1 MKKSI
6 LTIAMTAAIPL
17 AALSLAACGGS
28 QTASTA
34 DYIGIDAA
42 KEAAL
47 SDAGVSADGAEFST
61 AGLDSRNGVFYYAV
75 DFTENGVNYEYD
87 IDALTG
93 VVIERAKTPAAGG
106 QGEAGAAAGAGTD
119 AGAGAGTDAGAGTE
133 TVPGTPAAASETAAP
148 AGETAAQVPAGTSP
162 AGSQG
167 TGSGGSITEAEARAI
182 ALSQAGLTEAD
193 VRFIESKKDRHDG
206 QSVFEVEFDALTGE
220 EYSYDIREADG
231 AIVSYDYDSDR
242 KPSANSSG
250 SGMLSEDQIRETVL
264 SRVPGAS
271 AADVRL
277 WLDEDDD
284 RYQYEG
290 QLIWDGMEYEF
301 KIDAYSGS
309 VLEWEADTL
318 R

>member
-6 LTIAMTAAIPL
+6 LSITMTAAIPL

-106 QGEAGAAAGAGTD
+106 QGEAG
-119 AGAGAGTDAGAGTE
+119 TE
-133 TVPGTPAAASETAAP
+133 TAAASETAAP
-148 AGETAAQVPAGTSP
+148 AGESAAQVPASTSP

-167 TGSGGSITEAEARAI
+167 TGSGGPITEAEARAI

>member
-106 QGEAGAAAGAGTD
+106 PSAGEAGA
-119 AGAGAGTDAGAGTE
+119 E
-133 TVPGTPAAASETAAP
+133 TAAASETAAP
-148 AGETAAQVPAGTSP
+148 AGESAAQVPASTSP

-167 TGSGGSITEAEARAI
+167 TGSGGPITEAEARAI

>member
-6 LTIAMTAAIPL
+6 LSIAMTAAIPL

-106 QGEAGAAAGAGTD
+106 PSAGEAGA
-119 AGAGAGTDAGAGTE
+119 E
-133 TVPGTPAAASETAAP
+133 TAAASETAAP
-148 AGETAAQVPAGTSP
+148 AGETAAQVPASTSP

-290 QLIWDGMEYEF
+290 QLVWDGMEYEF

-309 VLEWEADTL
+309 VLEWEADTV

>member
-1 MKKSI
+1 MKKPI
-6 LTIAMTAAIPL
+6 LSIAMTAAIPL

-106 QGEAGAAAGAGTD
+106 QGEAG
-119 AGAGAGTDAGAGTE
+119 TE
-133 TVPGTPAAASETAAP
+133 TAAASGTAAP
-148 AGETAAQVPAGTSP
+148 AGETAAQVPASTSP

-167 TGSGGSITEAEARAI
+167 TGSGGPITEAEARAI

>member
-6 LTIAMTAAIPL
+6 LSIAMTAAIPL

-106 QGEAGAAAGAGTD
+106 PGAGE
-119 AGAGAGTDAGAGTE
+119 AGTE
-133 TVPGTPAAASETAAP
+133 TAPGTPAAASGTAAP
-148 AGETAAQVPAGTSP
+148 AGETAAQVPASTSP
-162 AGSQG
+162 AGSQE
-167 TGSGGSITEAEARAI
+167 TGSGGPVTEAEARAI

-231 AIVSYDYDSDR
+231 AIVSYDYDYDR
-242 KPSANSSG
+242 NPSVNSSG

-290 QLIWDGMEYEF
+290 QLVWDGMEYEF

-309 VLEWEADTL
+309 VLEWEADTV

>member
-6 LTIAMTAAIPL
+6 LSIAMTAAIPL

-106 QGEAGAAAGAGTD
+106 PSAGEAGA
-119 AGAGAGTDAGAGTE
+119 E
-133 TVPGTPAAASETAAP
+133 TAAASETAAP
-148 AGETAAQVPAGTSP
+148 AGETAAQVPASTSP

-167 TGSGGSITEAEARAI
+167 TGSGGPITEAEARAI

>member
-6 LTIAMTAAIPL
+6 LSIAMTAAIPL

-87 IDALTG
+87 IDAVTG

-106 QGEAGAAAGAGTD
+106 PGAGE
-119 AGAGAGTDAGAGTE
+119 AGTE
-133 TVPGTPAAASETAAP
+133 TAPGTPAAASGTAAP
-148 AGETAAQVPAGTSP
+148 AGETAAQVPASTSP

-167 TGSGGSITEAEARAI
+167 TGSGGPITEAEARAI

>member
-6 LTIAMTAAIPL
+6 LSIAMTAAIPL

-42 KEAAL
+42 KEVAL

-106 QGEAGAAAGAGTD
+106 QGEAG
-119 AGAGAGTDAGAGTE
+119 TE
-133 TVPGTPAAASETAAP
+133 TAPGTPAAASGTAAP
-148 AGETAAQVPAGTSP
+148 AGETAAQVPASTSP

-167 TGSGGSITEAEARAI
+167 TGSGGPVTEAEARAI

-309 VLEWEADTL
+309 VLEWEADTV

>member
-1 MKKSI
+1 MKKPI
-6 LTIAMTAAIPL
+6 LSIAMTAAIPL

-87 IDALTG
+87 IDAVTG

-106 QGEAGAAAGAGTD
+106 PGE
-119 AGAGAGTDAGAGTE
+119 AGTE
-133 TVPGTPAAASETAAP
+133 TAAASETAPP
-148 AGETAAQVPAGTSP
+148 AGESAAQVPASTSP
-162 AGSQG
+162 AGGQG
-167 TGSGGSITEAEARAI
+167 TGSGGPITEAEARAI

>member
-6 LTIAMTAAIPL
+6 LSIAMTAAIPL

-106 QGEAGAAAGAGTD
+106 QGEAG
-119 AGAGAGTDAGAGTE
+119 TE
-133 TVPGTPAAASETAAP
+133 TAAASGTAAP
-148 AGETAAQVPAGTSP
+148 AGETAAQVPASTSP

-167 TGSGGSITEAEARAI
+167 TGSGGPVTEAEARAI

-231 AIVSYDYDSDR
+231 TIVSYDYDSDR

>member
-1 MKKSI
+1 M
-6 LTIAMTAAIPL
+6 
-17 AALSLAACGGS
+17 
-28 QTASTA
+28 
-34 DYIGIDAA
+34 
-42 KEAAL
+42 
-47 SDAGVSADGAEFST
+47 
-61 AGLDSRNGVFYYAV
+61 
-75 DFTENGVNYEYD
+75 
-87 IDALTG
+87 
-93 VVIERAKTPAAGG
+93 
-106 QGEAGAAAGAGTD
+106 
-119 AGAGAGTDAGAGTE
+119 
-133 TVPGTPAAASETAAP
+133 
-148 AGETAAQVPAGTSP
+148 
-162 AGSQG
+162 
-167 TGSGGSITEAEARAI
+167 
-182 ALSQAGLTEAD
+182 
-193 VRFIESKKDRHDG
+193 RFIESKKDRHDG

-242 KPSANSSG
+242 NPSVNSSG

>member
-6 LTIAMTAAIPL
+6 LSIAMTAAIPL

-42 KEAAL
+42 KKAAL

-106 QGEAGAAAGAGTD
+106 QGE
-119 AGAGAGTDAGAGTE
+119 
-133 TVPGTPAAASETAAP
+133 
-148 AGETAAQVPAGTSP
+148 TAAQVPASTSP

-167 TGSGGSITEAEARAI
+167 TGSGGPVTEAEARAI

-231 AIVSYDYDSDR
+231 AIVSYDYDYDR

-290 QLIWDGMEYEF
+290 QLVWDGMEYEF

>member
-6 LTIAMTAAIPL
+6 LSIAMTAAIPL

-106 QGEAGAAAGAGTD
+106 QGEAG
-119 AGAGAGTDAGAGTE
+119 TE
-133 TVPGTPAAASETAAP
+133 TAPGTPAAASGTAAP
-148 AGETAAQVPAGTSP
+148 AGETAAQVPASTSP

-167 TGSGGSITEAEARAI
+167 TGSGGPVTEAEARAI

-309 VLEWEADTL
+309 VLEWEADTV

>member
-6 LTIAMTAAIPL
+6 LTIAMTAAIAL

-106 QGEAGAAAGAGTD
+106 QGEAG
-119 AGAGAGTDAGAGTE
+119 TE
-133 TVPGTPAAASETAAP
+133 TAAASETAAP
-148 AGETAAQVPAGTSP
+148 AGETAAQVPASTSP

>member
-6 LTIAMTAAIPL
+6 LSIAMTAAIPL

-106 QGEAGAAAGAGTD
+106 QGEAG
-119 AGAGAGTDAGAGTE
+119 TE
-133 TVPGTPAAASETAAP
+133 TAAASGTAAP
-148 AGETAAQVPAGTSP
+148 AGESAAQVPASTSP

-167 TGSGGSITEAEARAI
+167 TGSGGPITEAEARAI

-242 KPSANSSG
+242 NPSVNSSG

>member
-6 LTIAMTAAIPL
+6 LSIAMTAAIPL

-106 QGEAGAAAGAGTD
+106 PGE
-119 AGAGAGTDAGAGTE
+119 AGTE
-133 TVPGTPAAASETAAP
+133 TAAASETAAP
-148 AGETAAQVPAGTSP
+148 AGETAAQVPASTSP

-167 TGSGGSITEAEARAI
+167 TGSGGPITEAEARAI

-309 VLEWEADTL
+309 VLEWEADTV

>member
-6 LTIAMTAAIPL
+6 LSIAMTAAIPL

-106 QGEAGAAAGAGTD
+106 PGEAGA
-119 AGAGAGTDAGAGTE
+119 E
-133 TVPGTPAAASETAAP
+133 TAAASETAAP
-148 AGETAAQVPAGTSP
+148 AREGAAQGPASTSP

-167 TGSGGSITEAEARAI
+167 TGSGGPITEAEARAI

>member
-6 LTIAMTAAIPL
+6 LSIAMTAAIPL

-61 AGLDSRNGVFYYAV
+61 AGLDSRNGVFYYVV

-106 QGEAGAAAGAGTD
+106 QGEAG
-119 AGAGAGTDAGAGTE
+119 TE
-133 TVPGTPAAASETAAP
+133 TAPGTPAAASGTAAP
-148 AGETAAQVPAGTSP
+148 DGETAAQVPASTSP
-162 AGSQG
+162 AGSQE
-167 TGSGGSITEAEARAI
+167 TGSGGPITEAEARAI

-242 KPSANSSG
+242 NPSVNSSG

-290 QLIWDGMEYEF
+290 QLVWDGMEYEF

-309 VLEWEADTL
+309 VLEWEADTV

>member
-6 LTIAMTAAIPL
+6 LSIAMTAAIPL

-106 QGEAGAAAGAGTD
+106 RGAGE
-119 AGAGAGTDAGAGTE
+119 AGTE
-133 TVPGTPAAASETAAP
+133 TAPGTPAAASGTAAP
-148 AGETAAQVPAGTSP
+148 AGETAAQV
-162 AGSQG
+162 
-167 TGSGGSITEAEARAI
+167 
-182 ALSQAGLTEAD
+182 L
-193 VRFIESKKDRHDG
+193 V
-206 QSVFEVEFDALTGE
+206 
-220 EYSYDIREADG
+220 
-231 AIVSYDYDSDR
+231 
-242 KPSANSSG
+242 
-250 SGMLSEDQIRETVL
+250 
-264 SRVPGAS
+264 
-271 AADVRL
+271 
-277 WLDEDDD
+277 
-284 RYQYEG
+284 
-290 QLIWDGMEYEF
+290 
-301 KIDAYSGS
+301 
-309 VLEWEADTL
+309 WEA
-318 R
+318 

>member
-106 QGEAGAAAGAGTD
+106 QGEAG
-119 AGAGAGTDAGAGTE
+119 TE
-133 TVPGTPAAASETAAP
+133 TAAASGTAAP
-148 AGETAAQVPAGTSP
+148 AGETAAQVPASTSP
-162 AGSQG
+162 AGSQE
-167 TGSGGSITEAEARAI
+167 TGSGGPITEAEARAI

-242 KPSANSSG
+242 NPSVNSSG

-290 QLIWDGMEYEF
+290 QLVWDGMEYEF

-309 VLEWEADTL
+309 VLEWEADTV

>member
-47 SDAGVSADGAEFST
+47 SDAGVSADRAEFST

-106 QGEAGAAAGAGTD
+106 PSAGEAGA
-119 AGAGAGTDAGAGTE
+119 E
-133 TVPGTPAAASETAAP
+133 TAAASETAAP
-148 AGETAAQVPAGTSP
+148 AGESAAQVPASTSP

>member
-6 LTIAMTAAIPL
+6 LSIAMTAAIPL

-106 QGEAGAAAGAGTD
+106 QGEAG
-119 AGAGAGTDAGAGTE
+119 TE
-133 TVPGTPAAASETAAP
+133 TAAASGTAAP
-148 AGETAAQVPAGTSP
+148 AGETAAQVPASTSP

-167 TGSGGSITEAEARAI
+167 TGSGGPITEAEARAI

-242 KPSANSSG
+242 NPSVNSSG

>member
-93 VVIERAKTPAAGG
+93 VVIERAKTPTAGG
-106 QGEAGAAAGAGTD
+106 PGEAGA
-119 AGAGAGTDAGAGTE
+119 E
-133 TVPGTPAAASETAAP
+133 TAAASETAAQ
-148 AGETAAQVPAGTSP
+148 AGESAAQVPASTSP

-167 TGSGGSITEAEARAI
+167 TGSGGPITEAEARAI

-242 KPSANSSG
+242 KPSANPSG

>member
-6 LTIAMTAAIPL
+6 LSIAMTAAIPL

-106 QGEAGAAAGAGTD
+106 QGEAG
-119 AGAGAGTDAGAGTE
+119 TE
-133 TVPGTPAAASETAAP
+133 TAPGTPAAASGTAAP
-148 AGETAAQVPAGTSP
+148 AGETAAQVPASTSP

-167 TGSGGSITEAEARAI
+167 TGSGGPVTEAEARAI

-242 KPSANSSG
+242 NPSVNSSG

-309 VLEWEADTL
+309 VLEWEADTV

>member
-1 MKKSI
+1 MKKPI
-6 LTIAMTAAIPL
+6 LSIAMTAAIPL

-106 QGEAGAAAGAGTD
+106 QGEAG
-119 AGAGAGTDAGAGTE
+119 TE
-133 TVPGTPAAASETAAP
+133 TAAASGTAAP
-148 AGETAAQVPAGTSP
+148 AGETAAQVPASTSP

-167 TGSGGSITEAEARAI
+167 TGSGGPITEAEARAI

-231 AIVSYDYDSDR
+231 TIVSYDYDSDR

>member
-6 LTIAMTAAIPL
+6 LSIAMTAAIPL

-106 QGEAGAAAGAGTD
+106 QGEAG
-119 AGAGAGTDAGAGTE
+119 TE
-133 TVPGTPAAASETAAP
+133 TAAASETAAP
-148 AGETAAQVPAGTSP
+148 AGESAAQVPASTSP

-167 TGSGGSITEAEARAI
+167 TGSGGPITEAEARAI

>member
-106 QGEAGAAAGAGTD
+106 QGEAG
-119 AGAGAGTDAGAGTE
+119 TE
-133 TVPGTPAAASETAAP
+133 TAAASETAAP
-148 AGETAAQVPAGTSP
+148 AGETAAQVPASTSP

>member
-1 MKKSI
+1 MKKPI
-6 LTIAMTAAIPL
+6 LSIAMTAAIPL

-106 QGEAGAAAGAGTD
+106 QGEAG
-119 AGAGAGTDAGAGTE
+119 TE
-133 TVPGTPAAASETAAP
+133 TAAASGTAAP
-148 AGETAAQVPAGTSP
+148 AGETAAQVPASTSP

-167 TGSGGSITEAEARAI
+167 TGSGGPITEAEARAI

-242 KPSANSSG
+242 NPSVNSSG

-309 VLEWEADTL
+309 VLEWEADTV

>member
-6 LTIAMTAAIPL
+6 LSIAMTAAIPL

-93 VVIERAKTPAAGG
+93 VVIERAKTPTAGG
-106 QGEAGAAAGAGTD
+106 PGEAGA
-119 AGAGAGTDAGAGTE
+119 E
-133 TVPGTPAAASETAAP
+133 TAAASETAAP
-148 AGETAAQVPAGTSP
+148 AGETAAQVPASTSP

-167 TGSGGSITEAEARAI
+167 TGSGGPITEAEARAI

>member
-106 QGEAGAAAGAGTD
+106 QGEAG
-119 AGAGAGTDAGAGTE
+119 TE
-133 TVPGTPAAASETAAP
+133 TAAASGTAAP
-148 AGETAAQVPAGTSP
+148 AGETAAQVPASTSP

-167 TGSGGSITEAEARAI
+167 TGSGGPITEAEARAI

>member
-1 MKKSI
+1 MKKTI
-6 LTIAMTAAIPL
+6 LSIAMTAAIPL

-106 QGEAGAAAGAGTD
+106 QGEAG
-119 AGAGAGTDAGAGTE
+119 TE
-133 TVPGTPAAASETAAP
+133 TAAASGTAAP
-148 AGETAAQVPAGTSP
+148 AGETAAQVPASTSP
-162 AGSQG
+162 AGSQE
-167 TGSGGSITEAEARAI
+167 TGSGGPVTEAEARAI

>member
-6 LTIAMTAAIPL
+6 LSIAMTAAIPL

-106 QGEAGAAAGAGTD
+106 PSAGEAGA
-119 AGAGAGTDAGAGTE
+119 E
-133 TVPGTPAAASETAAP
+133 TAAASETAPP
-148 AGETAAQVPAGTSP
+148 AGESAAQVPASTSP

-167 TGSGGSITEAEARAI
+167 TGSGGPITEAEARAI

>member
-6 LTIAMTAAIPL
+6 LSIAMTAAIPL

-106 QGEAGAAAGAGTD
+106 QGEAG
-119 AGAGAGTDAGAGTE
+119 TE
-133 TVPGTPAAASETAAP
+133 TAPGTPAAASGTAAP
-148 AGETAAQVPAGTSP
+148 AGETAAQVPASTSP

-167 TGSGGSITEAEARAI
+167 TGSGGPVTEAEARAI

>member
-6 LTIAMTAAIPL
+6 LSIAMTAAIPL

-106 QGEAGAAAGAGTD
+106 QGEAG
-119 AGAGAGTDAGAGTE
+119 TE
-133 TVPGTPAAASETAAP
+133 TAAASGTAAP
-148 AGETAAQVPAGTSP
+148 AGETAAQVPASTSP

-167 TGSGGSITEAEARAI
+167 TGSGGPITEAEARAI

-242 KPSANSSG
+242 NPSVNSSG

-290 QLIWDGMEYEF
+290 QLVWDGMEYEF

-309 VLEWEADTL
+309 VLEWEADTV

>member
-1 MKKSI
+1 MKKPI
-6 LTIAMTAAIPL
+6 LSIAMTAAIPL

-106 QGEAGAAAGAGTD
+106 QGEAG
-119 AGAGAGTDAGAGTE
+119 TE
-133 TVPGTPAAASETAAP
+133 TAAASGTAAP
-148 AGETAAQVPAGTSP
+148 AGETAAQVPASTSP

-167 TGSGGSITEAEARAI
+167 TGSGGPVTEAEARAI

-231 AIVSYDYDSDR
+231 TIVSYDYDSDR

>member
-6 LTIAMTAAIPL
+6 LSIAMTAAIPL

-106 QGEAGAAAGAGTD
+106 QGEAG
-119 AGAGAGTDAGAGTE
+119 TE
-133 TVPGTPAAASETAAP
+133 TAAASGTAAP
-148 AGETAAQVPAGTSP
+148 AGETAAQVPASTSP

-167 TGSGGSITEAEARAI
+167 TGSGGPITEAEARAI

>member
-6 LTIAMTAAIPL
+6 LSIAMTAAIPL

-106 QGEAGAAAGAGTD
+106 QGEV
-119 AGAGAGTDAGAGTE
+119 GTE
-133 TVPGTPAAASETAAP
+133 TAPGTPAAASGTAAP
-148 AGETAAQVPAGTSP
+148 AEETAAQVPASTSP
-162 AGSQG
+162 AGSQE
-167 TGSGGSITEAEARAI
+167 TGSGGPVTEAEARAI

-309 VLEWEADTL
+309 VLEWEADTV

>member
-1 MKKSI
+1 MKKPI
-6 LTIAMTAAIPL
+6 LSIAMTAAIPL

-42 KEAAL
+42 KEVAL

-106 QGEAGAAAGAGTD
+106 QGEAG
-119 AGAGAGTDAGAGTE
+119 TE
-133 TVPGTPAAASETAAP
+133 TAPGTPAAASGTAAP
-148 AGETAAQVPAGTSP
+148 AGETAAQVPASTSP

-167 TGSGGSITEAEARAI
+167 TGSGGPVTEAEARAI

-309 VLEWEADTL
+309 VLEWEADTV